1 MKMIDVN
8 EALGMVLGQDLTRI
22 VPGEFK
28 GVAFKKGH
36 IIRAEDVPM
45 LRSMG
50 KNNIYVMEIAPG
62 DVHENDGANQ
72 LAHLAGHEELVF
84 TEPAEGKVNMKAQCR
99 GLLKIDTK
107 RLFAIN
113 MLEGIVLSTLHN
125 DSIVQEG
132 ELVASAKVIP
142 LVIPQA
148 TLDEAKLICATEPL
162 VQILPLKVKKAG
174 LIITGNEVYHGIIQ
188 DKFEGVITKK
198 FMDLGSEI
206 TKTITLPDDAD
217 LIAENIKML
226 AQDNDIVFV
235 TGGMSVDPDDV
246 TPVAVRK
253 TGAQVAVYGTPVLP
267 GAMFMAAYLGEVTI
281 LGIPACGM
289 FSKITVLDV
298 ILPKVLVGEKITK
311 SYIASLGHG
320 GLCQQCKDG
329 CHYPNCSFAK

>member
-1 MKMIDVN
+1 MKIIDVS

-36 IIRAEDVPM
+36 IITAQDVPM

-50 KNNIYVMEIAPG
+50 KNNIYVMEIQSG

-72 LAHLAGHEELVF
+72 LAHLSANEELLF

-99 GLLKIDTK
+99 GLLKIDQE
-107 RLFAIN
+107 RLLSIN
-113 MLEGIVLSTLHN
+113 MLDGVVLSTLHN
-125 DSIVQEG
+125 DSVVQEG
-132 ELVASAKVIP
+132 ELVGSAKIIP

-148 TLDEAKLICATEPL
+148 TINEAKVICTTEP
-162 VQILPLKVKKAG
+162 VIHIIPLKIKKAG
-174 LIITGNEVYHGIIQ
+174 LIITGNEVYHGIIE

-198 FMDLGSEI
+198 FAALGSKI
-206 TKTITLPDDAD
+206 TKTVTLPDDAD

-246 TPVAVRK
+246 TPVAIRK
-253 TGAQVAVYGTPVLP
+253 AGANVAVYGTPVLP

-298 ILPKVLVGEKITK
+298 ILPKVLAGEKITK
-311 SYIASLGHG
+311 RYVASLGHG
-320 GLCQQCKDG
+320 GLCRQCSDG